1 MLSGALG
8 GGSKPS
14 APSGGS
20 REPAAAPA
28 GKKAGPLSKSDIV
41 KVMSGITP
49 KAKACYEQYKVP
61 GMANVNV
68 KVEGSGKVSM
78 ATVTGKFAG
87 TPSGDCV
94 EKAIKS
100 AKFPVSDDG
109 MTFPY
114 PVPLR

>member
-1 MLSGALG
+1 
-8 GGSKPS
+8 
-14 APSGGS
+14 
-20 REPAAAPA
+20 
-28 GKKAGPLSKSDIV
+28 
-41 KVMSGITP
+41 VMP

-78 ATVTGKFAG
+78 ATVSGKFAG
-87 TPSGDCV
+87 TPSGICV
-94 EKAIKS
+94 ERAIKS
-100 AKFPVSDDG
+100 AKFPASDDG